1 MEITKALKRSTY
13 TYHIRCNNQSKQNV
27 EKCEVWLHALMENV
41 KETSENVQLSK
52 SWNANLWGEPSCCF
66 MIGSFFF
73 FSSCHSMQIAI
84 S

>member
-52 SWNANLWGEPSCCF
+52 S
-66 MIGSFFF
+66 
-73 FSSCHSMQIAI
+73 
-84 S
+84 